1 MRSEASELIGDC
13 LILCGT
19 IAQFVSLFLPWSHL
33 LSPSE
38 SGSVLAPG
46 VPRDP
51 TAWQAYSVIDV
62 GLALVA
68 LALLMIALLAGLRW
82 RLGVLVPV
90 GLALAFT
97 IHALSVPP
105 TSGANVLDPAAS
117 VPRYVPVFASAGSG
131 ETVAIAA
138 LGAAVAGVVLSLT
151 AEIRRA

>member
-1 MRSEASELIGDC
+1 
-13 LILCGT
+13 
-19 IAQFVSLFLPWSHL
+19 
-33 LSPSE
+33 
-38 SGSVLAPG
+38 

-51 TAWQAYSVIDV
+51 TAWQVYSVTDV

-68 LALLMIALLAGLRW
+68 LALLVIALLGGWRW

-97 IHALSVPP
+97 AHALGVPP
-105 TSGANVLDPAAS
+105 TSGANVVDPALS
-117 VPRYVPVFASAGSG
+117 VPRYLSASASAGAG

-138 LGAAVAGVVLSLT
+138 LGAAVAGVALSLT